1 MILIHSSL
9 KNLSLVLLLISTLYS
24 CSDSPQT
31 SDLQFDSAHT
41 VAVDA
46 LIPKGVIQTRST
58 DEYSVKAE
66 ITEQLYYV
74 IGQLNGIYG
83 GADMADVVIT
93 DIKLPD
99 PVPTEG
105 EYFEATYVAKLAV
118 AWPRERSVPLNYDF
132 VIPKGGD
139 YEWISKFFT
148 EFDKRCIDPGA
159 HDYDSSIFW
168 YYYRPANCEMNL
180 GSPESTAVQ
189 VASDLVTS
197 DRNTEGKSPE
207 YDKVWEDERL
217 VYTSI
222 FGKNESGETSPSD
235 PGINAYNT
243 MYRQLIRTYGRPD
256 YTSVRLRRNAV
267 PGAKNPIV
275 HMQWRHNRGEID
287 VMIML
292 VDGIRE
298 VNEEFEKVYN
308 ERTKISDVVS
318 YSGHSG
324 LGANIRALARMGSFE
339 KDHYQIYFVN
349 GCDTYAYVD
358 SALEDAHQAV
368 NPDYPASKFFD
379 IITNAMPSYFHA
391 NASANLSLL
400 SALSEA
406 SKTYREILED
416 FDRSQ
421 RALVTGEEDNRWP
434 KPFIEPVPG

>member
-1 MILIHSSL
+1 MIRPNTKLNILSSILVPMSLLVSCADSTQHSSVKL
-9 KNLSLVLLLISTLYS
+9 
-24 CSDSPQT
+24 
-31 SDLQFDSAHT
+31 DSAHV

-46 LIPKGVIQTRST
+46 LISKGAIQTRST
-58 DEYSVKAE
+58 DESSVKAE

-93 DIKLPD
+93 DIKLPE
-99 PVPTEG
+99 PLPAEG

-118 AWPRERSVPLNYDF
+118 AWPREKNVPSNYDF
-132 VIPKGGD
+132 IIPKGGD
-139 YEWISKFFT
+139 YEWITKFFA

-168 YYYRPANCEMNL
+168 YYYRPENCEMNL
-180 GSPESTAVQ
+180 ESPESTAVRI
-189 VASDLVTS
+189 ASEMVTS

-217 VYTSI
+217 VYTAI

-235 PGINAYNT
+235 PGINSYNT

-256 YTSVRLRRNAV
+256 YINVRLRRNAV
-267 PGAKNPIV
+267 PGNQNPIV

-298 VNEEFEKVYN
+298 VNDEFRTVYN

-358 SALEDAHQAV
+358 SALEDAHQEV

-400 SALSEA
+400 AALSEA
-406 SKTYREILED
+406 KKTYRQILAD

-434 KPFIEPVPG
+434 EPFIEPVPG